1 MSYPWKEGDYT
12 LNEVTFTVR
21 HCNDC
26 PQSFPSGFGEHGRL
40 YTCTIDGVVRK
51 IKDFTLI
58 PNWCPLLNKKNYIR
72 KAAGE
77 LE

>member
-12 LNEVTFTVR
+12 LNEVTFTVK

-40 YTCTIDGVVRK
+40 YTCTVDGVVRK

>member
-40 YTCTIDGVVRK
+40 YTCTVDGVVRK

>member
-1 MSYPWKEGDYT
+1 M
-12 LNEVTFTVR
+12 
-21 HCNDC
+21 
-26 PQSFPSGFGEHGRL
+26 PSGFGEHGRL
-40 YTCTIDGVVRK
+40 YICIANDGMRK
-51 IKDFTLI
+51 IKDFTSI